1 MIRHRLTANHYL
13 SQNNSRHEKIIYIIS
28 FVLSALSVTECDNRN
43 EVEDAWQQ
51 EYTLCLDS
59 CKKYQRQIKN
69 ANQISKDKGADDF
82 DFRVNAKEQWKNYAI
97 EGINLA
103 RKRNSN
109 YWKCI
114 FLEQLYDYY
123 ICNAWSYDAKFRN
136 SQSEKYARQLIV
148 AITDLHNTDSLLT
161 AISHYLY
168 VTMRMAKSDTAA
180 QFIYKQAPL
189 FKRKLEER
197 SYKKVLCFTARQ
209 LAYYNDTANA
219 KKMLREAM
227 GQKLSTNTNEAIE
240 LRIVYTLWNK
250 HSYKEAANA
259 YLSLLEADEVVNEK
273 ENLMHE
279 SKEESAAAQFHN
291 VILICILVVL
301 FLIGIGFGFHF
312 YSKWKTSI
320 DIHTSEIERMK
331 TDVDSLKIEL
341 EETKMSEANN
351 KDKILAL
358 ERRIELLQQ
367 NIRERLRLGRIVY
380 EALAQGEHIPAD
392 IKCAETYLLDY
403 VMIKQPE
410 LYARWKEKYSRITP
424 HMYTYLL
431 LQEMGKTN
439 DEIEETLSITPS
451 SLRSLRSRQGA
462 KEREKGVE

>member
-1 MIRHRLTANHYL
+1 ML
-13 SQNNSRHEKIIYIIS
+13 
-28 FVLSALSVTECDNRN
+28 
-43 EVEDAWQQ
+43 
-51 EYTLCLDS
+51 
-59 CKKYQRQIKN
+59 
-69 ANQISKDKGADDF
+69 
-82 DFRVNAKEQWKNYAI
+82 
-97 EGINLA
+97 
-103 RKRNSN
+103 
-109 YWKCI
+109 
-114 FLEQLYDYY
+114 
-123 ICNAWSYDAKFRN
+123 
-136 SQSEKYARQLIV
+136 
-148 AITDLHNTDSLLT
+148 
-161 AISHYLY
+161 
-168 VTMRMAKSDTAA
+168 
-180 QFIYKQAPL
+180 
-189 FKRKLEER
+189 
-197 SYKKVLCFTARQ
+197 
-209 LAYYNDTANA
+209 

-227 GQKLSTNTNEAIE
+227 GHKLSTNTNEAIE
-240 LRIVYTLWNK
+240 LHIVYTLWNK

-273 ENLMHE
+273 ENLIHE

-301 FLIGIGFGFHF
+301 FVIGIGFEFHF
-312 YSKWKTSI
+312 YSKWKTNI

-351 KDKILAL
+351 NDKILAL
-358 ERRIELLQQ
+358 ERRIELLQK

-392 IKCAETYLLDY
+392 IKCTETYLLDY

-410 LYARWKEKYSRITP
+410 LYARWNEKYSRITP
-424 HMYTYLL
+424 HMYTNLL